1 MATRK
6 HLAANNISK
15 LRDTEVQN
23 GLMNVIPIL
32 NDVLPR
38 MIIVWLQRCGR
49 LFFQEFVPPLIFT

>member
-6 HLAANNISK
+6 HLSTNNISK

-32 NDVLPR
+32 NDVLPG
-38 MIIVWLQRCGR
+38 MIIVWLQRCRR
-49 LFFQEFVPPLIFT
+49 LFCQEFVPPLIFT

>member
-6 HLAANNISK
+6 HLSANNISK
-15 LRDTEVQN
+15 LRDAEVQN

-32 NDVLPR
+32 NDVLPG